1 MRLVQTIVV
10 LVLCAACGLAAQSK
24 PAFAGKWQGETG
36 TGRRVTLDLTVKG
49 SQATGMFTLV
59 QQTVE
64 VMEGKVD
71 DKTLSFKV
79 ALEGRTL
86 TLRQVYQAIAGRH
99 GLLLIVETRLRD
111 ASLHLYL

>member
-79 ALEGRTL
+79 ALEGRMPMITGEMVGEQL
-86 TLRQVYQAIAGRH
+86 KLVVDGVSNPV
-99 GLLLIVETRLRD
+99 LLSRVK
-111 ASLHLYL
+111 

>member
-79 ALEGRTL
+79 ALEGRTPMITGEMVGEQL
-86 TLRQVYQAIAGRH
+86 KLVVDGVSNPV
-99 GLLLIVETRLRD
+99 LLSRVK
-111 ASLHLYL
+111 

>member
-10 LVLCAACGLAAQSK
+10 LVCCAACGLAAQSK

-36 TGRRVTLDLTVKG
+36 AGRRVTLDLTVKG
-49 SQATGMFTLV
+49 SQATGLFTLV

-79 ALEGRTL
+79 ALEGRTPMITGEMVGEQL
-86 TLRQVYQAIAGRH
+86 KLVVDGVSNPV
-99 GLLLIVETRLRD
+99 LLSRVK
-111 ASLHLYL
+111 

>member
-79 ALEGRTL
+79 ALEGRTPMISGEMVGEQL
-86 TLRQVYQAIAGRH
+86 KLVVDGVSNPV
-99 GLLLIVETRLRD
+99 LLSRVK
-111 ASLHLYL
+111 

>member
-1 MRLVQTIVV
+1 MRLVHTIVV
-10 LVLCAACGLAAQSK
+10 LVFCAASGLAAQSR

-36 TGRRVTLDLTVKG
+36 TGRRVALDLTVNG

-64 VMEGKVD
+64 IMEGTVN

-79 ALEGRTL
+79 ALEGRTPMITGEMVGEQL
-86 TLRQVYQAIAGRH
+86 KLVVDGVSNPV
-99 GLLLIVETRLRD
+99 LLSRVK
-111 ASLHLYL
+111 